1 MEPSESSNP
10 SQGPV
15 PLWETVAGRE
25 TCTHQNGLKG
35 KTFQQREPVDEVQE
49 LTPDPLWLPGSSDLG
64 AWSCRPRDSNTAE
77 GESGL
82 IRISRERDG
91 GSIEGSNR
99 VKLVR
104 VSDQRERHN

>member
-1 MEPSESSNP
+1 M
-10 SQGPV
+10 

-64 AWSCRPRDSNTAE
+64 AWLCRPRDSNTAE

-91 GSIEGSNR
+91 GSVEGSNR
-99 VKLVR
+99 FLVAA
-104 VSDQRERHN
+104 SDQRERPI